1 MHMSIADRKVLASGK
16 MPKSRTTS
24 CVIIHIKIH
33 LTMTRKLA
41 CVIDVT
47 RVSIARSHTRDIDC
61 VYLQVK
67 I

>member
-1 MHMSIADRKVLASGK
+1 MHVSIADRTVLTNGK

-47 RVSIARSHTRDIDC
+47 RVSIARSHTSDIDC
-61 VYLQVK
+61 VHLQVN